1 MIVRKSQ
8 SQRSSIYIFAES
20 LGNNCRPYYVLLII
34 RPQISDMAEDE
45 ERIREYEERVQL
57 ETLKR

>member
-1 MIVRKSQ
+1 M
-8 SQRSSIYIFAES
+8 
-20 LGNNCRPYYVLLII
+20 YYWK
-34 RPQISDMAEDE
+34 ISDMAEDE

>member
-1 MIVRKSQ
+1 MRKSQ
-8 SQRSSIYIFAES
+8 SQRSSIVLQRVTRQQLQTIFCI
-20 LGNNCRPYYVLLII
+20 NTDI